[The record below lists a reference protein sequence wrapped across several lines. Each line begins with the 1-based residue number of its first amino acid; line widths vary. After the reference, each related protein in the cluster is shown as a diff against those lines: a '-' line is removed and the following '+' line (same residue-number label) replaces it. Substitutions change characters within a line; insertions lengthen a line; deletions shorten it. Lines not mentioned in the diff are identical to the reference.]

1 MRIPMLSFRQTV
13 GGALRAPAAAALL
26 RRVAATFLALV
37 AAAPV
42 AVFAQTITA
51 QGPVVY
57 GHHHFNTTDMAA
69 QKRFYVD
76 TLGGKLAKIGKNDLE
91 VIEFPNV
98 FLFFRPMQQPTGGTI
113 GSTVNHIGFSVRD
126 LPPVVAMIKANGFK
140 MITSD
145 SVAAT
150 VKVTDD
156 IAAVSPTTNIAFVL
170 GPDDVKVEL
179 VEVKTQRAPIQLH
192 HVHFFG
198 EHPAEMQAWYAK
210 TFGAA
215 AQPQAPGQAF
225 VTAQLPGVTLS
236 FSPSESP
243 TVGTQGR
250 ALDHIG
256 FEVKNLEAF
265 TKKLEA
271 DGIPLT
277 VSYRPVPALGISI
290 AFIKDPWGTNIELTE
305 GLAGI
310 D

>member
-1 MRIPMLSFRQTV
+1 MRLATLPIV
-13 GGALRAPAAAALL
+13 AALL
-26 RRVAATFLALV
+26 S
-37 AAAPV
+37 AAAFSTL
-42 AVFAQTITA
+42 AAQTIVA
-51 QGPVVY
+51 EGPVVY

-69 QKRFYVD
+69 QKRFYVE
-76 TLGGKLAKIGKNDLE
+76 TLGGKLATIGTNNLE

-98 FLFFRPMQQPTGGTI
+98 FLFFRPMQRPTGGTI
-113 GSTVNHIGFSVRD
+113 GTTVNHIGFSVPD
-126 LPPVVAMIKANGFK
+126 LQAVVPKLKANGFK

-156 IAAVSPTTNIAFVL
+156 IAAASPTTNIAFVL
-170 GPDDVKVEL
+170 GPEDVKVEL
-179 VEVKTQRAPIQLH
+179 VEVKTQAAPIQLH

-198 EHPAEMQAWYAK
+198 QSNVEMQAWYAK
-210 TFGAA
+210 VFGAA
-215 AQPQAPGQAF
+215 AQPAAPGAAF
-225 VTAQLPGVTLS
+225 VTARLPGVTLN
-236 FSPSESP
+236 FTPAPAE
-243 TVGTQGR
+243 TVATEGR

-256 FEVKNLEAF
+256 FEVENLEAF

-277 VSYRPVPALGISI
+277 VSYRTVPALDIAI

-305 GLAGI
+305 GLADI

>member
-1 MRIPMLSFRQTV
+1 MRLTPTL
-13 GGALRAPAAAALL
+13 GAALL
-26 RRVAATFLALV
+26 ALA

-42 AVFAQTITA
+42 AAFAGTIA
-51 QGPVVY
+51 AEGPVVY
-57 GHHHFNTTDMAA
+57 GHHHLNTTDMAA

-76 TLGGKLAKIGKNDLE
+76 TLGGKLATIGTDNRE

-98 FLFFRPMQQPTGGTI
+98 FLFFRPMQAPTGGTI
-113 GSTVNHIGFSVRD
+113 GSTVNHIGFSVPD
-126 LPPVVAMIKANGFK
+126 LKPVVAKLKANGYK

-150 VKVTDD
+150 VKITDD
-156 IAAVSPTTNIAFVL
+156 IAAASPTTNIAFAL
-170 GPDDVKVEL
+170 GPEDVKVEL
-179 VEVKTQRAPIQLH
+179 VEVKTQQAPIQLH

-198 EHPAEMQAWYAK
+198 EKPAEMQAWYAK
-210 TFGAA
+210 VFGAA
-215 AQPQAPGQAF
+215 VQPQGAGQVF
-225 VTAQLPGVTLS
+225 VTANLPGVTLS
-236 FSPSESP
+236 FSPSTAP
-243 TVGTQGR
+243 TVPTQGR

-271 DGIPLT
+271 EGIPLT
-277 VSYRPVPALGISI
+277 VTYRKVDALGIAI

-305 GLAGI
+305 GLARI

>member
-1 MRIPMLSFRQTV
+1 MPRSILSI
-13 GGALRAPAAAALL
+13 
-26 RRVAATFLALV
+26 VAAGLALI
-37 AAAPV
+37 AAAPSSLS
-42 AVFAQTITA
+42 AQTIA
-51 QGPVVY
+51 VKGPVVY

-69 QKRFYVD
+69 QKRFFVD
-76 TLGGKLAKIGKNDLE
+76 TLGGKLATIGTNNLE

-113 GSTVNHIGFSVRD
+113 GSTVNHVGFSAPD
-126 LPPVVAMIKANGFK
+126 LKPLVAKIKANGFK
-140 MITSD
+140 MITSE
-145 SVAAT
+145 SVAPT

-156 IAAVSPTTNIAFVL
+156 IAAASPTTNIAFAL

-179 VEVKTQRAPIQLH
+179 VEVKTQQAPIQLH

-198 EHPAEMQAWYAK
+198 EQRDEMQAWYAK

-215 AQPQAPGQAF
+215 VQPANPNQAF
-225 VTAQLPGVTLS
+225 VMANLPGVTLS
-236 FSPSESP
+236 FSPSPTP
-243 TVGTQGR
+243 TVATQGR

-256 FEVKNLEAF
+256 FEVENLEAF

-277 VSYRPVPALGISI
+277 VSYREVAALGLHI

-305 GLAGI
+305 GLAKI
-310 D
+310 K

>member
-1 MRIPMLSFRQTV
+1 MRLSTLS
-13 GGALRAPAAAALL
+13 AIAAF
-26 RRVAATFLALV
+26 VIAATTSTSA
-37 AAAPV
+37 
-42 AVFAQTITA
+42 AQTIVA
-51 QGPVVY
+51 EGPVIY

-69 QKRFYVD
+69 QKRFFVE
-76 TLGGKLAKIGKNDLE
+76 TLGGELATIGTNNLE

-98 FLFFRPMQQPTGGTI
+98 FLFFRPMQAPTGGMI
-113 GSTVNHIGFSVRD
+113 GSTVNHVGFSVPD
-126 LPPVVAMIKANGFK
+126 LMPVVARLKANGYK

-156 IAAVSPTTNIAFVL
+156 IAAASPTTNIAFVL
-170 GPDDVKVEL
+170 GPEDIKVEL
-179 VEVKTQRAPIQLH
+179 VEVKAQQAPIQLH

-198 EHPAEMQAWYAK
+198 EQQAEMRAWYAK
-210 TFGAA
+210 VFGAA
-215 AQPQAPGQAF
+215 EQPQGQGQVF
-225 VTAQLPGVTLS
+225 MTAQLPGVTLS
-236 FSPSESP
+236 FSPSP
-243 TVGTQGR
+243 TPVAPTQGR

-277 VSYRPVPALGISI
+277 VSYRRVDALNIAI

-305 GLAGI
+305 GLSAI
-310 D
+310 N

>member
-1 MRIPMLSFRQTV
+1 MPRTTLYVI
-13 GGALRAPAAAALL
+13 AAG
-26 RRVAATFLALV
+26 LALI
-37 AAAPV
+37 AAAPSSV
-42 AVFAQTITA
+42 SAQTIA
-51 QGPVVY
+51 VEGPVVY

-69 QKRFYVD
+69 QKRFFVD
-76 TLGGKLAKIGKNDLE
+76 TLGGTLATIGTNNLE

-98 FLFFRPMQQPTGGTI
+98 FLFFRPMQKPTGGTI
-113 GSTVNHIGFSVRD
+113 GSTVNHVGFSVPD
-126 LPPVVAMIKANGFK
+126 LKPVVAKIKANGFK
-140 MITSD
+140 MITGE

-156 IAAVSPTTNIAFVL
+156 IAAASPTTNIAFAL
-170 GPDDVKVEL
+170 GPEDIKVEL
-179 VEVKTQRAPIQLH
+179 VEVKDQKAPIQLH

-198 EHPAEMQAWYAK
+198 EQNTEMQAWYAK

-215 AQPQAPGQAF
+215 AQPAGPGQAF
-225 VTAQLPGVTLS
+225 VTARLPGVTLN
-236 FSPSESP
+236 FTPSP
-243 TVGTQGR
+243 TPTVATQGR

-277 VSYRPVPALGISI
+277 VSYREVPALGISI

-305 GLAGI
+305 GLAKI
-310 D
+310 K